1 MSKVLYIK
9 ANIKQEGESRT
20 FKVSDSFVEE
30 YKKNNPN
37 DEVVVLDLYKENID
51 FLRPEDLG
59 VIFGPKNEESKNNPK
74 LKYAYQFAEAD
85 KYIMQLLCGI

>member
-30 YKKNNPN
+30 YKKNMFALLGKKGYEELREVLVKRIN
-37 DEVVVLDLYKENID
+37 D
-51 FLRPEDLG
+51 
-59 VIFGPKNEESKNNPK
+59 
-74 LKYAYQFAEAD
+74 
-85 KYIMQLLCGI
+85 